1 MSKLFEDFVAI
12 SRYCRWIPEES
23 RRETW
28 DEAVDRYINYL
39 IERFSISTNDRLED
53 METCRKAMKKREI
66 FGSMR
71 ALMTAGPA
79 LDVDDVAAYNCSYIA
94 IERPSDFRNI
104 MYILMCGTGVG
115 FSCESQFVNKLP
127 EIPSEIRKAE
137 DNIVVEDSRAGWA
150 DAFHKLIHN
159 LYSGHHPF
167 IDLGKIRP
175 AGARLKTFG
184 GRASGP
190 EPFERLIR
198 FTTNMFYKAKGRK
211 LKPIEVHDLVCQI
224 AEIVICG
231 GVRRSA
237 LISLSDLGDRE
248 IAMCKSGAWW
258 DSAGHR
264 SLANNSAVYES
275 KPSFS
280 EYLQEWSSLYDSHS
294 GERGICNRKAME
306 TIARKAGRRVE
317 GHKFGTNPCSEIIL
331 RSKQFCNLSTVVARS
346 YDNKETIKEKIRLA
360 TILGTLQSGLTDFK
374 FFEERGDYTFRD
386 NCMEERLLG
395 VSITGIMDAKELWF
409 RGGDGEKG
417 ILSELR
423 QYTHDVNKD
432 WAEYLCINPS
442 ASITC
447 VKPEGTT
454 SCVAGSAS
462 GMHPRYS
469 EYYIR
474 RVRLDIKDPIGK
486 LMKDHGVPC
495 EPCVMRPENTLVFS
509 FPIASPE
516 SSITQDNLKAMNHLE
531 WWKFFQEHYCDH
543 KPSITVSYTD
553 DDFLE
558 VGQWVWKNWELVS
571 GISFLPSQDHVY
583 RQAPF
588 EAIDLDTYNKMVSEM
603 PVEIDWELLS
613 QYELEDETK
622 HNHTLSCSASGCEV
636 T

>member
-12 SRYCRWIPEES
+12 SRYCRWIPS
-23 RRETW
+23 IGRRETW
-28 DEAVDRYINYL
+28 AEAVNRYINYL
-39 IERFSISTNDRLED
+39 IDRFNIQDDDRLQEL
-53 METCRKAMKKREI
+53 EWCREAMKDRQV

-71 ALMTAGPA
+71 ALMTAGEA
-79 LDVDDVAAYNCSYIA
+79 LDVDDVAAYNCSYVA

-115 FSCESQFVNKLP
+115 FSCESQFVSKLP
-127 EIPSEIRKAE
+127 DVPSEIRKTE
-137 DNIVVEDSRAGWA
+137 DSIVVDDSRAGWA
-150 DAFHKLIHN
+150 DAFHKLIHS

-167 IDLGKIRP
+167 VDLHKIRP

-237 LISLSDLGDRE
+237 LISLSDLSDRE
-248 IAMCKSGAWW
+248 VAMCKSGAWW

-280 EYLQEWSSLYDSHS
+280 EFLQEWGSLYDSHS

-331 RSKQFCNLSTVVARS
+331 RSKQFCNLSTVVAKKN
-346 YDNKETIKEKIRLA
+346 DTKEMLMRKVKLA
-360 TILGTLQSGLTDFK
+360 TILGTLQSNLINFT
-374 FFEERGDYTFRD
+374 FFEERGDYTFKD
-386 NCMEERLLG
+386 NCAEERLLG
-395 VSITGIMDAKELWF
+395 VSVTGIMDAHMLF
-409 RGGDGEKG
+409 RQEKN
-417 ILSELR
+417 ILKDMNKLAHE
-423 QYTHDVNKD
+423 VNRS
-432 WAEYLCINPS
+432 WAEYLGINPS

-454 SCVAGSAS
+454 SCVAGSSS

-469 EYYIR
+469 KYYIR

-486 LMKDHGVPC
+486 MMKDQGVPC
-495 EPCVMRPENTLVFS
+495 EPCVMRPDSTLVFS
-509 FPIASPE
+509 FPIKAPKDCL
-516 SSITQDNLKAMNHLE
+516 TQDDVDAALHLE
-531 WWKFFQEHYCDH
+531 WWKNWQEDYCDH

-553 DDFLE
+553 NEFLSI
-558 VGQWVWKNWELVS
+558 GQWVWNNWDIVS
-571 GISFLPSQDHVY
+571 GISFLPKEDHVY
-583 RQAPF
+583 QQAPF
-588 EAIDLDTYNKMVSEM
+588 EAISEDEYNILDMNM
-603 PVEIDWELLS
+603 PEYVDWSLLS

-622 HNHTLSCSASGCEV
+622 HNHTLSCSAAGCEV